1 MTYARCVR
9 TRTPDA
15 IDIGGVDLT
24 QPETY
29 MSGVPHEAF
38 ARLRTEAPVS
48 WHPEPDGAGF
58 WVLTRHADIVTVSR
72 DSETYSSW
80 LGGMMIADVAPEHLG
95 QMRMMMIMM
104 DPPEHTKLRLLI
116 NKGFTPR
123 HVQRLHDR
131 INGMARS
138 IVDQVAPRGG
148 CDFVTDV
155 SGELPSMVIAD
166 LMGIPLDHGRMLY
179 DLTEQ
184 MHTGDHRDGVD
195 PQTEMFAY
203 AQEVAT
209 RKRAEPG
216 DDIASALLAAE
227 IDGRRLTD
235 IEFNLFFMLLINAG
249 GDTTRNL
256 VANGMLALLEHRDQ
270 LDRLRADPALLPS
283 AVEELLRFVPPVL
296 MFRRTTTRDVELGG
310 VPIAAGEKVVMFYP
324 AANRDPAVFADPDRL
339 DIGRHP
345 NPHVGFGGG
354 GSHFCLGAN
363 LARVEITA
371 MFEQVIERL
380 PDLELAAAPE
390 PLHSAFIW
398 GPHRMPVTFSPV
410 I

>member
-1 MTYARCVR
+1 MTTGTAN
-9 TRTPDA
+9 A

-29 MSGVPHEAF
+29 MSGVPHAAF
-38 ARLRTEAPVS
+38 ARLRAEAPVS
-48 WHPEPDGAGF
+48 WHPEPDGPGF
-58 WVLTRHADIVTVSR
+58 WVLTRHADTVTVSR

-80 LGGMMIADVAPEHLG
+80 LGGMMIADMAPAQLD
-95 QMRMMMIMM
+95 QMRLMMIIM
-104 DPPEHTKLRLLI
+104 DPPDHTKLRLLI

-123 HVQRLHDR
+123 HVKRLHDR
-131 INGMARS
+131 ITDMARD
-138 IVDQVAPRGG
+138 IVDAVAPRGE

-184 MHTGDHRDGVD
+184 MHTGDHREGVD
-195 PQTEMFAY
+195 PQAEMFAY
-203 AQEVAT
+203 AQGVAN

-216 DDIASALLAAE
+216 DDIASALLAADV
-227 IDGRRLTD
+227 DGRRLSD
-235 IEFNLFFMLLINAG
+235 LEFNLFFLLLINAG

-256 VANGMLALLEHRDQ
+256 VANGLLTLLENRDQ
-270 LDRLRADPALLPS
+270 LDLLRADPALLPG
-283 AVEELLRFVPPVL
+283 AVEECLRFVPPVL
-296 MFRRTTTRDVELGG
+296 MFRRTATTDVELSG

-324 AANRDPAVFADPDRL
+324 AANRDPAVFADPERF
-339 DIGRHP
+339 DITRHP

-354 GSHFCLGAN
+354 GTHFCLGAN

-371 MFEQVIERL
+371 LFEQVLSRL
-380 PDLELAAAPE
+380 PDLELAAPPE

-398 GPHRMPVTFSPV
+398 GPHRMPVRFTPTS
-410 I
+410 